1 MSTDRNMHTPLRDL
15 FLLDPDVVFL
25 NHGSFGAVPRPV
37 FDVYQEW
44 QRRLERQPVRFF
56 QRELMDELRTAR
68 QALGTY
74 LNAPADDL
82 AFVPNATAAV
92 NIVARSLRL
101 ATGDEIL
108 TTDHEYGACDNVWD
122 LVARPREG
130 QGRPQTRRA
139 PGHDAGRDA
148 RSDLVRRH
156 RAHEAHLREP
166 HHVAHRAA
174 PAGGTPLPP
183 RSRGRASS
191 P

>member
-56 QRELMDELRTAR
+56 QRELMNELRIAR
-68 QALGTY
+68 EALGAY

-101 ATGDEIL
+101 ADRRRDPHHRSRVRRLRQRVGP
-108 TTDHEYGACDNVWD
+108 GR
-122 LVARPREG
+122 RPREG

-139 PGHDAGRDA
+139 SGHDAGRDA
-148 RSDLVRRH
+148 RRDLVRRH
-156 RAHEAHLREP
+156 RAHEAHLRKP